1 MKSVSNCFLL
11 ASLLMLGTCEA
22 QGPSPA
28 PTPSAC
34 EGLSA
39 FTLRDIT
46 ITSARL
52 VGPGE
57 FVPPAGPGGGPRG
70 PGGGRSGRPGAPP
83 DAPGA
88 TVKALPAF
96 CRVTGVGS
104 PHINFEVWLPAPTG
118 PGAWNGKFNGV
129 GNGGLAGFIAYPAM
143 MQALARGY
151 ATASTDTGHTNRPE
165 DQDWPMRDPA
175 LITDFASRGIHVTA
189 VAAKRLVETYY
200 GRPPARSYF
209 TGCSGGGG
217 QALSEAQRHPA
228 DYDGIVAG
236 APANYP
242 TQMWPG
248 EMYSAYVTHRTP
260 AHLLP
265 REKLPIITSAA
276 LAACD
281 AKDGVKD
288 GVLDDP
294 RQCHFNPAVLACKGA
309 DAPDCLTAAQVDS
322 VKKIYE
328 GLKDPSSGARF
339 WPGFEIS
346 SELGWPGHI
355 LDAGGPP
362 LSYFKYMVLR
372 DPRWDWKTFDFG
384 DPKSFA
390 VLVDA
395 SRRLG
400 PVLDSI
406 DPDLTPFKQRGGKL
420 IAYHGWLDQNISP
433 RNTIAYYERV
443 KERMGGERDT
453 QSFFRLFMVPGMGHC
468 GGGPG
473 TSTFDALAALEQW
486 VEQGTAPNRIAA
498 SRVADGKVDRTRPLC
513 VYPMVAVYRR
523 SGSTDEAANFEC
535 RVP

>member
-1 MKSVSNCFLL
+1 
-11 ASLLMLGTCEA
+11 
-22 QGPSPA
+22 
-28 PTPSAC
+28 
-34 EGLSA
+34 
-39 FTLRDIT
+39 
-46 ITSARL
+46 
-52 VGPGE
+52 
-57 FVPPAGPGGGPRG
+57 
-70 PGGGRSGRPGAPP
+70 
-83 DAPGA
+83 
-88 TVKALPAF
+88 
-96 CRVTGVGS
+96 
-104 PHINFEVWLPAPTG
+104 
-118 PGAWNGKFNGV
+118 
-129 GNGGLAGFIAYPAM
+129 
-143 MQALARGY
+143 
-151 ATASTDTGHTNRPE
+151 
-165 DQDWPMRDPA
+165 
-175 LITDFASRGIHVTA
+175 
-189 VAAKRLVETYY
+189 
-200 GRPPARSYF
+200 
-209 TGCSGGGG
+209 
-217 QALSEAQRHPA
+217 
-228 DYDGIVAG
+228 
-236 APANYP
+236 
-242 TQMWPG
+242 
-248 EMYSAYVTHRTP
+248 MYSAYVTHRTP
-260 AHLLP
+260 AHLVP
-265 REKLPIITSAA
+265 REKLPLVTTAA

-294 RQCHFNPAVLACKGA
+294 RQCQFDPATLVCKGA
-309 DAPDCLTAAQVDS
+309 DGPDCLTAAQVDS

-328 GLKDPSSGARF
+328 GLKDPVSGTQF

-372 DPRWDWKTFDFG
+372 DPKWDWKTFDFS

-406 DPDLTPFKQRGGKL
+406 NPDLTPFRQQGGKL

-443 KERMGGERDT
+443 KERMSGERDT

-486 VEQGTAPNRIAA
+486 VEQGTAPDRIAA

-513 VYPMVAVYRR
+513 VYPMVARYEGA
-523 SGSTDEAANFEC
+523 GSTDEAANFEC